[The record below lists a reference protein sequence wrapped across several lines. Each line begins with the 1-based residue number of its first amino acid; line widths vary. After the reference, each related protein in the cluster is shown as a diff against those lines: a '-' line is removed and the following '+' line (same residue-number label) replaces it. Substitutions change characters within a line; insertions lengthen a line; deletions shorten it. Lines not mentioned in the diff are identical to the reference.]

1 MYFSSRVIEDLVVSI
16 ARREG
21 LHLQDVHHLIYH
33 LKLPGEEIPRFIAKV
48 IAEKPRVGGDP
59 SALAQRLAFGILDD
73 GWSRFDD
80 NERYK
85 DQTKLCRQ
93 VSQIGIGLQIL
104 EHPAP
109 LIAIFENLFSSMVF
123 ASNACNDLGTNEREL
138 RNLELCTLV
147 EGVIEAIL
155 LRDEETKCLLD
166 GVVRRF
172 RREEKNR
179 LRARVSDT
187 IARGMSNEPW
197 DDTEASA
204 PIFDLDGPIRFR
216 LSLFRDSRFTEAAD
230 ETLEYIGT
238 ISSH

>member
-16 ARREG
+16 AAREG
-21 LHLQDVHHLIYH
+21 LHVEDVHHLIYH
-33 LKLPGEEIPRFIAKV
+33 LKLPGEEIPRFIARV
-48 IAEKPRVGGDP
+48 IADKPRVGGDP
-59 SALAQRLAFGILDD
+59 STLAQRLAYGILDD

-80 NERYK
+80 DQRYK

-93 VSQIGIGLQIL
+93 VSQIGIGLQKL

-109 LIAIFENLFSSMVF
+109 LISIFESLFSSMVF

-138 RNLELCTLV
+138 RNLELGTLV
-147 EGVIEAIL
+147 EGVIEAL
-155 LRDEETKCLLD
+155 LVRNEETKRLLD
-166 GVVRRF
+166 VVVRRF

-179 LRARVSDT
+179 LRNRVSET
-187 IARGMSNEPW
+187 ISRGMQNEPW
-197 DDTEASA
+197 DDSTESA

-216 LSLFRDSRFTEAAD
+216 LSLFSDSRFPEAAGA
-230 ETLEYIGT
+230 TIEYIGE